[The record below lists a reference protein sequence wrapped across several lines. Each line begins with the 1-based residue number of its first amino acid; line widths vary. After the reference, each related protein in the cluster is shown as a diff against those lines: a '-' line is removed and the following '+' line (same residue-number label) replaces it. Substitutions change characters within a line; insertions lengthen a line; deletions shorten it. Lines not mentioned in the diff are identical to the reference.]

1 MVYTSFRLPMFIDNG
16 SGIGSYSRL
25 TFKANNPNISRQVLN
40 KKSTIRRLHMDLN
53 TSMIGRI
60 EGARAGCGSCGGGG
74 GY

>member
-1 MVYTSFRLPMFIDNG
+1 MVATNIRIPMRIDNG
-16 SGIGSYSRL
+16 SGIGTYSRL
-25 TFKANNPNISRQVLN
+25 NFNISNNPTPTVLV
-40 KKSTIRRLHMDLN
+40 KKQPVRRLRMDLN